1 MIVKAILSPNDELSP
16 AILKWDNEKEDFVI
30 EVPKGI
36 TRRDLVD
43 LTEAIKRLTEW
54 EQQQAISCAK
64 HNPQAN
70 GTQNEMRLEKW

>member
-54 EQQQAISCAK
+54 E
-64 HNPQAN
+64 
-70 GTQNEMRLEKW
+70 